1 MPTIFGE
8 KFKSTFLTAHEKNQL
23 EVDIDEFEDDN
34 VVSEYVLNNKDN
46 NDFTI
51 SLGPQSKGIATLDC
65 KICGA
70 DSFIVGQAEYFTAI
84 KCKVC
89 QYEIGI
95 HDG

>member
-1 MPTIFGE
+1 M
-8 KFKSTFLTAHEKNQL
+8 KFFYSNNNKSLLKKIIEKNQL

>member
-1 MPTIFGE
+1 M
-8 KFKSTFLTAHEKNQL
+8 KFFYSNNNKSLLKKIIEKNQL
-23 EVDIDEFEDDN
+23 DAELDEFEDDN

-51 SLGPQSKGIATLDC
+51 SLGPQSKGIATLSC

-84 KCKVC
+84 KCTVC
-89 QYEIGI
+89 QYEIGV

>member
-1 MPTIFGE
+1 M
-8 KFKSTFLTAHEKNQL
+8 KFFYSNNNKSLLKKIIEKNQL
-23 EVDIDEFEDDN
+23 EVELNEFEDDN